1 MNIHPGNI
9 LFYQAIWILAQRT
22 NFFVMACVS
31 QTSLN
36 VMANQIALME
46 LMSWDVVS
54 LPAWIPT
61 LFQNHPQRY
70 EKLGSY

>member
-1 MNIHPGNI
+1 MLTPLRSVFDSYAYSIQSFRITPGNI

-54 LPAWIPT
+54 L
-61 LFQNHPQRY
+61 
-70 EKLGSY
+70 